1 MLKVLLRILG
11 TLVTSNSKY
20 MERLTIVKVGGKV
33 VEEKESLDML
43 LNQFAQIRGKRIL
56 VHGGGRLATTLSEK
70 LGIETKMVDGR
81 RITDEATLEVVTMVY
96 AGLVNKSIVAGLQAR
111 GCNSIGLTGA
121 DLNVIKARKRPVKEI
136 DYGFVGDVMGVNTSE
151 LRLLLEE
158 EVVPVMAPIT
168 HDTHGQLLNTN
179 ADTIAADLAI
189 ELSNYYTV
197 NLFYCFEKK
206 GVLLDAN
213 DENSVISELNYTR
226 FKELQEEGVINA
238 GMIPKLDN
246 GFNAMRNGVSQIL
259 ITNPNQI
266 SMARG
271 TRLSLKED

>member
-1 MLKVLLRILG
+1 
-11 TLVTSNSKY
+11 

-33 VEEKESLDML
+33 VEEKESLDLL
-43 LNQFAQIRGKRIL
+43 LNQFSQIRGKRIL
-56 VHGGGRLATTLSEK
+56 VHGGGNLATTLAEK
-70 LGIETKMVDGR
+70 LGIETRIIEGR
-81 RITDEATLEVVTMVY
+81 RITDEATLEIVTMVY
-96 AGLVNKSIVAGLQAR
+96 AGLVNKNIVAGLQAR
-111 GCNSIGLTGA
+111 GCNSLGLTGA
-121 DLNVIKARKRPVKEI
+121 DLNVIRAVKRPVKDI
-136 DYGFVGDVMGVNTSE
+136 DYGFVGDIMGVNTSE
-151 LRLLLEE
+151 LRLLLNE

-168 HDTHGQLLNTN
+168 HDSHGQLLNTN

-206 GVLLDAN
+206 GVLLHPE
-213 DENSVISELNYTR
+213 DENSVISELSFDR
-226 FKELQEEGVINA
+226 FKELQSEGIISE

-246 GFNAMRNGVSQIL
+246 GFSAMKNGVSQVL
-259 ITNPNQI
+259 ITNPNLI